1 MSNKVLLVA
10 SLVVIVVVIVASWF
24 VIQKS
29 STTSYST
36 PTTFTTPI
44 ITPTT
49 QATPTTSTTS
59 LALVEKTFT
68 NDAFEARVLYPKGIE
83 PGQEIIIEIYAEAKN
98 DYELSSVVIRAYPH
112 TLPGFVFEEGDKV
125 IYENSTK
132 FSPPVKKFSTLY
144 RIKLPEDL
152 EGLGLSIVITPIKS
166 GEPIV
171 VHFSEPII
179 INIEVKGITPK
190 TQIKTSTLPL
200 ITTSIKLPPRPWSDL
215 SISIDKKIYEV
226 GEYVR
231 ITLTNKGNKVVRIK
245 PSIPWVICPYNPEEN
260 RISYFCIYEP
270 PRDGKW
276 ITLNPGSSITW
287 IWNQTS
293 TWGFTVKPGHYA
305 VVLGKDVTIEIE
317 ENSIRIPGIIESIN
331 ATFTIVGSE

>member
-1 MSNKVLLVA
+1 MGNKVLLVA

-49 QATPTTSTTS
+49 QATPTTS

-68 NDAFEARVLYPKGIE
+68 NDAFEARVLYPKDIE

-98 DYELSSVVIRAYPH
+98 DYELSGVVIRAYPH

-152 EGLGLSIVITPIKS
+152 EGLGLGIFITPIKS

-171 VHFSEPII
+171 VHYSEPII
-179 INIEVKGITPK
+179 INIEVKGVTPK
-190 TQIKTSTLPL
+190 TETRTLTLPL
-200 ITTSIKLPPRPWSDL
+200 ITTSIELPPRPWSDL
-215 SISIDKKIYEV
+215 SISTDKKVYEV
-226 GEYVR
+226 GEYVK
-231 ITLTNKGNKVVRIK
+231 ITLTNKGNRVVRIK

-270 PRDGKW
+270 PRDDKW
-276 ITLNPGSSITW
+276 IVLNPGTSITW

-293 TWGFTVKPGHYA
+293 TWGITVKPGHYA
-305 VVLGKDVTIEIE
+305 VVLGKDITIWVE
-317 ENSIRIPGIIESIN
+317 ENSIGISGIISDIN
-331 ATFTIVGSE
+331 ATFTIVKSK